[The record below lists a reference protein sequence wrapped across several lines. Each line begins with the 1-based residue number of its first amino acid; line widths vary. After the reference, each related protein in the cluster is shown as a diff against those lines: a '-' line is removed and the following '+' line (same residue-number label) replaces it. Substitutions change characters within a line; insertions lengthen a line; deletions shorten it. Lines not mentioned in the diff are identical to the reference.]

1 VLIRRVTSSICVAG
15 LGVALSAS
23 AVAGAVAQQQ
33 GAPVEARRLAG
44 ADRYA
49 TAAAIA
55 RATFP
60 DGGANVVVARGDLFP
75 DALSAVNVAGSQY
88 GYGKGAVLLTPR
100 GSVPEPVAAV
110 IRDLTPHDGVVIG
123 TRDVVG
129 AAVEGFVARNA
140 LREYRVGGADRYSTN
155 RATYTVTYN
164 GEAEQPRA
172 VNGLP
177 TALLVSG
184 ADYADA
190 VAAGPV
196 AYKERVPL
204 LLTAPDRLPA
214 STRAALADNRLEQV
228 VVVGGPSA
236 VSPAVVRELEA
247 LGLRVRRVAGA
258 SRQETA
264 IRVFEFAEQE
274 FGWTLRHVNL
284 ARGDGFADALAGGPH
299 AGEERAP
306 VLLTADTG
314 DLSAA
319 TRDFLRSRAGTVA
332 SIDVL
337 GGRAAVSDAVVQQAQ
352 TAATTP

>member
-1 VLIRRVTSSICVAG
+1 MTSWAFIAA
-15 LGVALSAS
+15 LGAVLSA
-23 AVAGAVAQQQ
+23 ATAPGAVAQQGVQ
-33 GAPVEARRLAG
+33 VEVRRLAG

-60 DGGANVVVARGDLFP
+60 DGGANVVVARGDAFP
-75 DALSAVNVAGSQY
+75 DALSAVNVAGSSY
-88 GYGKGAVLLTPR
+88 GDGRGAVLLTPR

-110 IRDLTPHDGVVIG
+110 IRELTPHDGVVIG
-123 TRDVVG
+123 TPEVVG
-129 AAVEGFVARNA
+129 TAVEAFVTRHS
-140 LREYRVGGADRYSTN
+140 LRAYRVGGVDRYSTN
-155 RATYTVTYN
+155 RGTYTTPYN

-172 VNGLP
+172 VDGLP

-184 ADYADA
+184 AGWADA

-196 AYKERVPL
+196 AYEERVPL

-214 STRAALADNRLEQV
+214 STRSALAYNRLEQV
-228 VVVGGPSA
+228 IVVGGPSA

-247 LGLRVRRVAGA
+247 LGLRVRRVAGQ

-284 ARGDGFADALAGGPH
+284 ARGDDFADALAGGPH

-306 VLLTADTG
+306 ILLTTDVD

-337 GGRAAVSDAVVQQAQ
+337 GDRTAVSDAVVQQAQ

>member
-1 VLIRRVTSSICVAG
+1 M
-15 LGVALSAS
+15 
-23 AVAGAVAQQQ
+23 
-33 GAPVEARRLAG
+33 
-44 ADRYA
+44 
-49 TAAAIA
+49 
-55 RATFP
+55 
-60 DGGANVVVARGDLFP
+60 
-75 DALSAVNVAGSQY
+75 
-88 GYGKGAVLLTPR
+88 
-100 GSVPEPVAAV
+100 PEPVAAV
-110 IRDLTPHDGVVIG
+110 VRDFTPHDAVVIG
-123 TRDVVG
+123 TPDVVSTT
-129 AAVEGFVARNA
+129 VEGFLARHA
-140 LREYRVGGADRYSTN
+140 LRTYRDGGRDRWSTN
-155 RATYTVTYN
+155 FLTYVGPYN

-172 VNGLP
+172 VDGLP

-184 ADYADA
+184 AGWADA

-196 AYKERVPL
+196 AYEERVPL
-204 LLTAPDRLPA
+204 LMTAPDRLPA
-214 STRAALADNRLEQV
+214 STRAALVYNRLEQV

-299 AGEERAP
+299 GGEERAP
-306 VLLTADTG
+306 ILLTAGVD
-314 DLSAA
+314 DLTTT
-319 TRDFLRSRAGTVA
+319 TRDFLRSRAGTVS

-337 GGRAAVSDAVVQQAQ
+337 GDTTAVSDAVVEQAR